1 MKNLFD
7 IKDNVT
13 VITGGTGVLGR
24 TIAKYLALNGA
35 KVIILG
41 RKEDVGQAIVDDIK
55 NDGGQCE
62 FMKTDVMDEAC
73 VQKNCD
79 DIIANF
85 VRIDTLLNAAGGNM
99 PGATIGPDKT
109 FFDLDASQ
117 FSKVLE
123 LNLTGTVI
131 PTQIFLKP
139 MVKQG
144 KGSIINFSS
153 MAAFR
158 PMTRVCGYAAAKAG
172 ISNFTQY
179 MATECAKKFG
189 EGIRVNAIAPGFF
202 ITEQNR
208 SLLTNPDGTYTQRG
222 QDVIRQTPFGRMGE
236 PEELCGTIH
245 YLMSD
250 ASKFVTGTVA
260 VVDGDKI
267 SVRDY
272 EEAKER
278 NVGGRNNL
286 TSDQTYEISNST
298 LEQMIKDNIMGKEY
312 EAAGFGV
319 TTDELM
325 DQLTGEKPHQWA
337 IQNFGDGNGNVDKQ
351 RVNDYIQNLSTMPA
365 EYYNQWVE
373 IEKYLKKDRLEQ
385 KFNMDIRSRFM
396 GEIFRE

>member
-1 MKNLFD
+1 MNNLFN

-24 TIAKYLALNGA
+24 AIAKYLALEGA

-41 RKEDVGQAIVDDIK
+41 RKEEVGNAIVEEITK
-55 NDGGQCE
+55 EGGCCE
-62 FMKTDVMDEAC
+62 FMKTDVMDKAV
-73 VQKNCD
+73 VQQNCD
-79 DIIANF
+79 DII
-85 VRIDTLLNAAGGNM
+85 VKYGRIDTLLNAAGGNM
-99 PGATIGPDKT
+99 PGATITPDQT
-109 FFDLDASQ
+109 FFDLQSEQ
-117 FSKVLE
+117 FEKVLN

-139 MVKQG
+139 MVAHG

-172 ISNFTQY
+172 ISNFTAY

-222 QDVIRQTPFGRMGE
+222 QDVIRQTPFGRMGD
-236 PEELCGTIH
+236 PDELCGTVH

-260 VVDGDKI
+260 VVDG
-267 SVRDY
+267 
-272 EEAKER
+272 
-278 NVGGRNNL
+278 
-286 TSDQTYEISNST
+286 
-298 LEQMIKDNIMGKEY
+298 
-312 EAAGFGV
+312 GFN
-319 TTDELM
+319 TFAM
-325 DQLTGEKPHQWA
+325 
-337 IQNFGDGNGNVDKQ
+337 
-351 RVNDYIQNLSTMPA
+351 
-365 EYYNQWVE
+365 
-373 IEKYLKKDRLEQ
+373 
-385 KFNMDIRSRFM
+385 
-396 GEIFRE
+396 

>member
-1 MKNLFD
+1 MNNLFN

-24 TIAKYLALNGA
+24 EIAKYLALEGA

-41 RKEDVGQAIVDDIK
+41 RKEEIGNAIVEEITK
-55 NDGGQCE
+55 EGGCCE
-62 FMKTDVMDEAC
+62 FMKTDVMDKAV
-73 VQKNCD
+73 VQQNCD
-79 DIIANF
+79 DIIAKYG
-85 VRIDTLLNAAGGNM
+85 RIDTLLNAAGGNM
-99 PGATIGPDKT
+99 PGATITPDQT
-109 FFDLDASQ
+109 FFDLQSEQ
-117 FSKVLE
+117 FEKVLN

-139 MVKQG
+139 MVEQG

-172 ISNFTQY
+172 ISNFTAY

-222 QDVIRQTPFGRMGE
+222 QDVIRQTPFGRMGD
-236 PEELCGTIH
+236 PEELCGTVH

-260 VVDGDKI
+260 VVDG
-267 SVRDY
+267 
-272 EEAKER
+272 
-278 NVGGRNNL
+278 
-286 TSDQTYEISNST
+286 
-298 LEQMIKDNIMGKEY
+298 
-312 EAAGFGV
+312 GFN
-319 TTDELM
+319 TFAM
-325 DQLTGEKPHQWA
+325 
-337 IQNFGDGNGNVDKQ
+337 
-351 RVNDYIQNLSTMPA
+351 
-365 EYYNQWVE
+365 
-373 IEKYLKKDRLEQ
+373 
-385 KFNMDIRSRFM
+385 
-396 GEIFRE
+396 